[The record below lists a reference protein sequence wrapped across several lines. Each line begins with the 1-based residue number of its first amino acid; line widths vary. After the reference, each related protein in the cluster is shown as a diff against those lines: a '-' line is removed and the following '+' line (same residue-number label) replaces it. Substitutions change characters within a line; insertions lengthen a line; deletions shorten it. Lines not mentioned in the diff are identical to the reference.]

1 MEDCC
6 MLWEDFNLKG
16 DPFAVT
22 PSMEKIIWADREKFL
37 RQLKNAVRH
46 ALLSTPSRIIAC
58 IWGEWGAGKTH
69 AMTYFSKP
77 EVIKNIIKEMGIPV
91 HLLPISIPI
100 VFPLDNTLD
109 TMYLEI
115 IEKIGVDTII
125 KALNKIESKFASIRS
140 EEAYLAEV
148 SRYMDPRVAEAFVKL
163 KGKRLVFERYLSMT
177 ATPAELRNARIAR
190 GIYTSTDKVR
200 TVSGIFNLL
209 TATIASR
216 VIIWIDDL
224 ERIGDRPGKEVFE
237 FQYFI
242 RDLLDYVPNNLL
254 IIFNMTLLPGEKV
267 EDRLTFLGDAI
278 ISRISDQIMVEPL
291 TKEDFMSYVK
301 DLLSYFRL
309 KPSEKENEF
318 FPFKK
323 DALELIYSEVKRR
336 QIPLTPR
343 QINQVLSYALFQA
356 MNEKGRT
363 DPHIT
368 KEFIER
374 QVINSIKIAFP
385 ER

>member
-1 MEDCC
+1 
-6 MLWEDFNLKG
+6 
-16 DPFAVT
+16 
-22 PSMEKIIWADREKFL
+22 
-37 RQLKNAVRH
+37 
-46 ALLSTPSRIIAC
+46 
-58 IWGEWGAGKTH
+58 
-69 AMTYFSKP
+69 
-77 EVIKNIIKEMGIPV
+77 
-91 HLLPISIPI
+91 
-100 VFPLDNTLD
+100 
-109 TMYLEI
+109 
-115 IEKIGVDTII
+115 
-125 KALNKIESKFASIRS
+125 
-140 EEAYLAEV
+140 
-148 SRYMDPRVAEAFVKL
+148 
-163 KGKRLVFERYLSMT
+163 
-177 ATPAELRNARIAR
+177 
-190 GIYTSTDKVR
+190 
-200 TVSGIFNLL
+200 
-209 TATIASR
+209 
-216 VIIWIDDL
+216 
-224 ERIGDRPGKEVFE
+224 
-237 FQYFI
+237 
-242 RDLLDYVPNNLL
+242 
-254 IIFNMTLLPGEKV
+254 MTLLPGEKV

-278 ISRISDQIMVEPL
+278 ISRISDQIMVESL